1 MAAELPVLPDKELS
15 VEIVES
21 EFIVTTELTVD
32 KEVSEMVE
40 DELSVVEL
48 AEDEEG
54 AIELEAVNELF
65 VAVLVD
71 KEVSDV
77 ASRFLLLQE
86 NVWVPVE
93 SGKVRSV
100 GHELGSEESETPLY
114 TSLST
119 QCQPTL
125 LLDFLKII
133 YLI

>member
-54 AIELEAVNELF
+54 AILEAVNELF

-114 TSLST
+114 TSLWT

>member
-21 EFIVTTELTVD
+21 EFIVTMKLTVD

-65 VAVLVD
+65 VAVLLD

-86 NVWVPVE
+86 NV
-93 SGKVRSV
+93 
-100 GHELGSEESETPLY
+100 
-114 TSLST
+114 
-119 QCQPTL
+119 
-125 LLDFLKII
+125 
-133 YLI
+133 

>member
-21 EFIVTTELTVD
+21 EFIVTMELTVD

-54 AIELEAVNELF
+54 AILEAVNELF

-86 NVWVPVE
+86 NV
-93 SGKVRSV
+93 
-100 GHELGSEESETPLY
+100 
-114 TSLST
+114 
-119 QCQPTL
+119 
-125 LLDFLKII
+125 
-133 YLI
+133 

>member
-21 EFIVTTELTVD
+21 EFIVTMELTVD

-77 ASRFLLLQE
+77 ASRFLLLHE
-86 NVWVPVE
+86 NV
-93 SGKVRSV
+93 
-100 GHELGSEESETPLY
+100 
-114 TSLST
+114 
-119 QCQPTL
+119 
-125 LLDFLKII
+125 
-133 YLI
+133 

>member
-1 MAAELPVLPDKELS
+1 MSAELPVLPDKELS

-21 EFIVTTELTVD
+21 EFIVTMKLTVD

-54 AIELEAVNELF
+54 AILEAVNELF

-86 NVWVPVE
+86 NV
-93 SGKVRSV
+93 
-100 GHELGSEESETPLY
+100 
-114 TSLST
+114 
-119 QCQPTL
+119 
-125 LLDFLKII
+125 
-133 YLI
+133 

>member
-86 NVWVPVE
+86 NV
-93 SGKVRSV
+93 
-100 GHELGSEESETPLY
+100 
-114 TSLST
+114 
-119 QCQPTL
+119 
-125 LLDFLKII
+125 
-133 YLI
+133 

>member
-21 EFIVTTELTVD
+21 EFIVTMKLTVD

-54 AIELEAVNELF
+54 AILEAVNELF

-86 NVWVPVE
+86 NV
-93 SGKVRSV
+93 
-100 GHELGSEESETPLY
+100 
-114 TSLST
+114 
-119 QCQPTL
+119 
-125 LLDFLKII
+125 
-133 YLI
+133 

>member
-21 EFIVTTELTVD
+21 EFIVTMELTVD

-86 NVWVPVE
+86 NV
-93 SGKVRSV
+93 
-100 GHELGSEESETPLY
+100 
-114 TSLST
+114 
-119 QCQPTL
+119 
-125 LLDFLKII
+125 
-133 YLI
+133 